1 MAQRL
6 METRTEGAQY
16 GSGHCSPGR
25 GESVVRIFDTEVQHL
40 KYQVL
45 KEVARHAYAG
55 DLVEAVQDIPKTI
68 VPGPKPTMRCCV
80 YKERAILAERVKLA
94 TGGNRENPNVIEVI
108 DIACDECPVSGYAVT
123 ESCRGCIAHRCESVC
138 PVGAI
143 SFDPRQNQKAHI
155 DTSKC
160 MECGQCAWGLSYSAI
175 YNTSVPAKS
184 LQNRRHLRWTPQP
197 CYRHQ

>member
-1 MAQRL
+1 MLASGKAFV
-6 METRTEGAQY
+6 METGRTKGAQY

-80 YKERAILAERVKLA
+80 YNDRSMLSELVKLA
-94 TGGNRENPNVIEVI
+94 TGVN
-108 DIACDECPVSGYAVT
+108 
-123 ESCRGCIAHRCESVC
+123 
-138 PVGAI
+138 
-143 SFDPRQNQKAHI
+143 
-155 DTSKC
+155 
-160 MECGQCAWGLSYSAI
+160 L
-175 YNTSVPAKS
+175 
-184 LQNRRHLRWTPQP
+184 
-197 CYRHQ
+197 